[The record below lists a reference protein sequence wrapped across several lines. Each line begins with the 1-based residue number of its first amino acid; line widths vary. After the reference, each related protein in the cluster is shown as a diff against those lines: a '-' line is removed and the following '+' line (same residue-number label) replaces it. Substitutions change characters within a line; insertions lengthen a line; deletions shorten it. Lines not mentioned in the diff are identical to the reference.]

1 MEVDVDGTMSYP
13 EPQVKDNGKFIFKEM
28 IFEGTS

>member
-13 EPQVKDNGKFIFKEM
+13 EPQVHAKDNGKFCSTYGF
-28 IFEGTS
+28 